1 MDIPDTFLAFSKIL
15 NYLRFERAKIV
26 SFIIFLCIWT
36 YFRHWLNLVML
47 WSVYSEFDLMPETSK
62 RWAPEDG
69 VWMVWW
75 MKWQVFAPILLLQVL
90 NLFWYYLILRIL
102 WRCVSFTRAVRLILM
117 RCCSA
122 VMVGEADDVRSDDE
136 GDDEPPSK
144 KED

>member
-1 MDIPDTFLAFSKIL
+1 MSWETISIQA
-15 NYLRFERAKIV
+15 AKIV

-75 MKWQVFAPILLLQVL
+75 MKYQIFVPILLLQLL
-90 NLFWYYLILRIL
+90 NLFWYALIWRIA
-102 WRCVSFTRAVRLILM
+102 WR
-117 RCCSA
+117 
-122 VMVGEADDVRSDDE
+122 
-136 GDDEPPSK
+136 
-144 KED
+144 